1 MIMLEEDIKKVML
14 DKKITAVDIYRPLK
28 INRVNF
34 YKAIKTSNLENKSLK
49 KILNFLGLKIKINLY
64 NKQNENKEKKLSSSL
79 LHRRCRRVK

>member
-1 MIMLEEDIKKVML
+1 MLEEEIKKIML
-14 DKKITAVDIYRPLK
+14 KRKMTAVDIYRPLK

-64 NKQNENKEKKLSSSL
+64 NKKNENEKRTLYSSL
-79 LHRRCRRVK
+79 SHRRCR